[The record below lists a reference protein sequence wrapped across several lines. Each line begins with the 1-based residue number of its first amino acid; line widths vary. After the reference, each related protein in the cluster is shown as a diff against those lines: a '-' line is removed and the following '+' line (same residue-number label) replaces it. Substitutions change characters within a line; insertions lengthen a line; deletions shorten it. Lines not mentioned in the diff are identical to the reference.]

1 MNEQERKEIMNLAD
15 TIKGEINRMCVT
27 DELTELDSMHLHAK
41 NNINKLAKMIYD
53 YRFSLLRGDN
63 NAGN

>member
-1 MNEQERKEIMNLAD
+1 MSDRERKEIMNLAD

-63 NAGN
+63 NAD